1 MKIEIE
7 QIDNGY
13 IMTILTSLG
22 GKSIYCF
29 YKLEELFFK
38 LSSIYRQDAGEE

>member
-22 GKSIYCF
+22 GKSTYCF
-29 YKLEELFFK
+29 YELEELFFK
-38 LSSIYRQDAGEE
+38 LSSIYRHDEGEE